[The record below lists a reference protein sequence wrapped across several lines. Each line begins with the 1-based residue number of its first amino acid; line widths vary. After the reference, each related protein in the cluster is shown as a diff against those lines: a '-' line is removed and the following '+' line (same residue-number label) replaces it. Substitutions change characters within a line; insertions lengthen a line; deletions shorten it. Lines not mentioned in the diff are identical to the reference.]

1 MSELQEKIGKLCP
14 SAQIDDSGEFLLITV
29 PDEHWHNL
37 ATSLK
42 DELHF
47 DYLTALV
54 GVDWKEELGVM
65 YYLTNTE
72 TQEMIHIK
80 VATSDREQPRLHS
93 VSDLWAVANYQEREV
108 FDFYGIEFIN
118 HPDMRRFFLRSDWV
132 GYPLRKDYDESPE
145 KNPLRLDDEPAED
158 ETYRLVEDEQ
168 VMLLVSMVRS
178 LRTMSMS
185 SMWDHSIL
193 LLTALCAIV
202 HLSKVSW

>member
-158 ETYRLVEDEQ
+158 EHLVAHAEYLAEYDYHYQRYDE
-168 VMLLVSMVRS
+168 L
-178 LRTMSMS
+178 
-185 SMWDHSIL
+185 HSD
-193 LLTALCAIV
+193 TSV
-202 HLSKVSW
+202 HLRFLPVCIHDYYTIKSFK

>member
-54 GVDWKEELGVM
+54 GVDWKEKLGVM

-108 FDFYGIEFIN
+108 FDFYGIYQPPR
-118 HPDMRRFFLRSDWV
+118 HATL
-132 GYPLRKDYDESPE
+132 L
-145 KNPLRLDDEPAED
+145 PAE
-158 ETYRLVEDEQ
+158 RLGGIPFAQ
-168 VMLLVSMVRS
+168 R
-178 LRTMSMS
+178 LRREP
-185 SMWDHSIL
+185 
-193 LLTALCAIV
+193 
-202 HLSKVSW
+202 